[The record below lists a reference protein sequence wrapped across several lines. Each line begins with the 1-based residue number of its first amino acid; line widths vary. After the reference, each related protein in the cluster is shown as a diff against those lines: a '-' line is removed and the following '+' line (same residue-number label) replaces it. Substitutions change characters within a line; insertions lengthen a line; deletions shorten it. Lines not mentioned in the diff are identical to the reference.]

1 MHPLDEPLFSSQHA
15 AAKHDYWARWEYL
28 PEDWERF
35 DQLDW
40 GSARRTFWL
49 QIIVLLLIAV
59 VVVSVL
65 LLLFNSTMQGLS
77 PQETSQFAR
86 GDTFFIGLAL
96 FLIAVLGGSY
106 VFQSGWLPLQEARK
120 RHQARLSGPHRIT
133 IGKVS
138 IFSQSLWLAGQHF
151 PLQDISITLTDVK
164 LTFEPLAL
172 HLRRKHSRIASR
184 TSRWYDTIRI
194 LLPSGHEQEASQ
206 LLARFQ
212 QETILSLR
220 QKSAPAEP
228 L

>member
-15 AAKHDYWARWEYL
+15 AARHDYWARWEYS

-40 GSARRTFWL
+40 GSAQRTLWS
-49 QIIVLLLIAV
+49 QIAVLLLIAV
-59 VVVSVL
+59 VVVGAL
-65 LLLFNSTMQGLS
+65 LLLFNSMMQGLS
-77 PQETSQFAR
+77 PQETSQSA
-86 GDTFFIGLAL
+86 GGAAFFIGLAL

-120 RHQARLSGPHRIT
+120 RHQARQSGPHRIT
-133 IGKVS
+133 IGKAS

-151 PLQDISITLTDVK
+151 PLQDVSITLTDVK

-172 HLRRKHSRIASR
+172 HLQRKHGWISSRS
-184 TSRWYDTIRI
+184 SRWYDTIRI
-194 LLPSGHEQEASQ
+194 LLPSGHEQEASR

-212 QETILSLR
+212 QETILSLK